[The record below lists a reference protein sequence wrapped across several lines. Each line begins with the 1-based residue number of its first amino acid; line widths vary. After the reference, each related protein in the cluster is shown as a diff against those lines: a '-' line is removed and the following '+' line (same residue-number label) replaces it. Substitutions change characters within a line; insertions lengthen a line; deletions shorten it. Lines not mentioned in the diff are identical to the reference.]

1 LEHQGSP
8 LIEQVVLPSTLSPPR
23 RQQVLSNGVLG
34 MTLFVVAEA
43 MLFAGLISAFVIAKA
58 NQLSWPPVGQPR
70 LPVDETAFN
79 TVALLLSGVFL
90 FVAAR
95 AFSRDIK
102 RARSQ
107 VVEIESGAA
116 GARTPLLISI
126 LLGAFFVLFQ
136 GGEWIALL
144 SEGLTITS
152 SQHGGFFYLI
162 VGVHGLHAVGALILL
177 SFGYAQLLRGT
188 LTPSL
193 FGAGQV
199 FWYFVVGLWPII
211 YVLVYL

>member
-1 LEHQGSP
+1 MIEHA
-8 LIEQVVLPSTLSPPR
+8 VLPSNMSPPR

-34 MTLFVVAEA
+34 MTLFVIAEA
-43 MLFAGLISAFVIAKA
+43 MLFAGLISAFAIAKA
-58 NQLSWPPVGQPR
+58 NQLAWPPVGQPR
-70 LPVDETAFN
+70 LPVAETAFN
-79 TVALLLSGVFL
+79 SAALLLSGIFL
-90 FVAAR
+90 FLAAR
-95 AFSRDIK
+95 AFSQDVA

-107 VVEIESGAA
+107 VVEIRNLPAT
-116 GARTPLLISI
+116 ARTPFLVSI

-144 SEGLTITS
+144 GEGLTITS
-152 SQHGGFFYLI
+152 SQHGSFFYLI
-162 VGVHGLHAVGALILL
+162 VGVHALHAVGALILL
-177 SFGYAQLLRGT
+177 SVAYARLLRGT

-199 FWYFVVGLWPII
+199 FWYFVVGLWPIL